1 MIQKLFRSTC
11 LGVVLIAVPNL
22 YLSYASEENS
32 LVLFKNKTIDT
43 SVKPSKALHPSLA
56 TTSQLSHQKV
66 YLIVQ
71 FQGPVTQDTR
81 KQVQKV
87 GGEFLSYVPESAFI
101 IRISERFSPLLSNI
115 KTIKWVGD
123 YEPELKLSAAL
134 TRNDAA
140 NEEQVMSLHVKL
152 FSGEKSGILKSVIQ
166 KYAGTILYDKKDV
179 VKVLVKRKS
188 ISELSQIEGVEW
200 IEEAKKPV
208 LLNYFMSEEAQ
219 TPLIADDDKENTDPY
234 ATLTG
239 FESGVKLLQVQ
250 QAYAA
255 GVTGEGQI
263 VGVADTGLDLGN
275 VNNQLSDDFSTQVSK
290 GYALGFFSQSWADP
304 MGHGTHVTGSI
315 LGRGAYSKG
324 LLAGVA
330 QDSKV
335 VVQGLM
341 GDFGDLNIPPDLSD
355 LFEPVYKDGVRI
367 HSNSWGHDV
376 DDYDQF
382 ARSLDKVV
390 WENPDLVIL
399 VAAGNSGEDLDQDGV
414 IDSASLGSPSI
425 AKNCITVGASENY
438 VLEGGIQKMW
448 GKTRDGQKKWGTE
461 PIASDMISDNPNG
474 IAAFSSRGPTVDGR
488 LKPDVVAPGTNILSA
503 RSHHPKA
510 EKLWGEF
517 NEHYLWSGGTSMST
531 PLTAGA
537 ATLVRQFYMDKME
550 EKSVSAALVK
560 ATLINGALDLY
571 PGQFGFSSVKEI
583 PTVRPNVHEGWGRVD
598 IENSLFPKH
607 RSILYTDEPDGV
619 KQGEA
624 KEYTVTVTNSSEP
637 LRVTLV
643 YSDYPGATVAFK
655 ALVNDLDLTVVEG
668 TKKFF
673 PNGKD
678 IPDRVNNVEG
688 IDIVNPAKGTYTIQV
703 SAYRIPQGKNGAQP
717 YALVISGGIE

>member
-1 MIQKLFRSTC
+1 MTQKLFCSVV
-11 LGVVLIAVPNL
+11 LVVVLIAVSSFSL
-22 YLSYASEENS
+22 IYASEENS

-43 SVKPSKALHPSLA
+43 SVQPSKTFLA
-56 TTSQLSHQKV
+56 ASQLSSQKV
-66 YLIVQ
+66 YLVVQ
-71 FQGPVTQDTR
+71 FQGPVTQDTK
-81 KQVQKV
+81 KQVQKI

-101 IRISERFSPLLSNI
+101 IRLSQKFSPLLSHI
-115 KTIKWVGD
+115 KAVKWVGD
-123 YEPELKLSAAL
+123 YEPELKLSPAL

-152 FSGEKSGILKSVIQ
+152 FLGEKSGILKSILQ
-166 KYAGTILYDKKDV
+166 KYAGTILYDKKDI
-179 VKVLVKRKS
+179 VKVLMKRKA
-188 ISELSQIEGVEW
+188 IQELSRVEGVEW

-208 LLNYFMSEEAQ
+208 LLNYFMSGEVDES
-219 TPLIADDDKENTDPY
+219 LIPRWDEDPDPY
-234 ATLTG
+234 AELTG
-239 FESGVKLLQVQ
+239 FESGIKLLQVQ
-250 QAYAA
+250 NAYAA
-255 GVTGEGQI
+255 GLTGEGQV

-275 VNNQLSDDFSTQVSK
+275 VNGQLSDDFKTQVLK

-304 MGHGTHVTGSI
+304 MGHGTHVSGSI
-315 LGRGAYSKG
+315 LGTGAYSRG
-324 LLAGVA
+324 LLRGVA
-330 QDSKV
+330 HDSKV

-341 GDFGDLNIPPDLSD
+341 GDFGDLNIPSDLSD
-355 LFEPVYKDGVRI
+355 LFEPVYEDGVRI
-367 HSNSWGHDV
+367 HSNSWGHPS
-376 DDYDQF
+376 DDYDQY
-382 ARSLDKVV
+382 ARSLDTVI
-390 WENPDLVIL
+390 WENPDLVVL
-399 VAAGNSGEDLDQDGV
+399 VAAGNSGQDLNADGV
-414 IDSASLGSPSI
+414 IDSASLGSPSV

-438 VLEGGIQKMW
+438 VLKGGIQKTW

-474 IAAFSSRGPTVDGR
+474 IAAFSSRGPTADGR

-517 NEHYLWSGGTSMST
+517 NEHYLWSGGTSMAT

-537 ATLVRQFYMDKME
+537 ATLVRQFYIDKMQE
-550 EKSVSAALVK
+550 QSVSAALVK

-598 IENSLFPKH
+598 IANSLFSEH
-607 RSILYTDEPDGV
+607 RAVLYADEQEGV

-624 KEYTVTVTNSSEP
+624 KEYTVTVADSSEP

-643 YSDYPGATVAFK
+643 YSDYPAATSAFK
-655 ALVNDLDLTVVEG
+655 ALVNDLDLGVTQG
-668 TKKFF
+668 GKKFF
-673 PNGKD
+673 PNGKN

-688 IDIVNPAKGTYTIQV
+688 IDIVTPDKGTYTIQV
-703 SAYRIPQGKNGAQP
+703 SGYRIPQGKNGAQP